1 MLCELRGMTKVP
13 TLMIIARDCDM
24 GESGDVNTMY
34 TFTIG
39 QCTNVNFGYYS
50 KVVPLGFNSYT
61 LLSNCTDATCSS
73 CIPVGNLALNLCNKI
88 YNNTM
93 AILAT
98 ITPCQAAWSNPA
110 QVANNSISLLWHN
123 STLTCT
129 GDTLTSIVTFGSVST
144 SKTCIATAASGVY
157 ASIQL
162 NSDGTYSAGYA
173 CNVNCMFCA
182 VSIASTQ
189 LNVCN
194 ASPLTGSSISIQST
208 VTLPTCYQP
217 TQQLFLSYTNNWL
230 DSFIF
235 YFALFN
241 IYD

>member
-1 MLCELRGMTKVP
+1 MPCEVYAIREIID
-13 TLMIIARDCDM
+13 LMAVSDCDM
-24 GESGDVNTMY
+24 GEYGDVNTMY

-50 KVVPLGFNSYT
+50 KVIPLGYNSYT

-73 CIPVGNLALNLCNKI
+73 CTPVGNLALNLCNRI

-98 ITPCQAAWSNPA
+98 TTPCQAAWSNPA
-110 QVANNSISLLWHN
+110 MVTNNSISLLWHN

-129 GDTLTSIVTFGSVST
+129 GDTLTSIVTFGAVST
-144 SKTCIATAASGVY
+144 SKICMATAAAGVY

-162 NSDGTYSAGYA
+162 NADGTYAAGYA
-173 CNVNCMFCA
+173 CNTNCVFCA
-182 VSIASTQ
+182 ITIASTQ

-194 ASPLTGSSISIQST
+194 ASPTTGSSISLQST
-208 VTLPTCYQP
+208 ISIPTCYQP
-217 TQQLFLSYTNNWL
+217 TQQLFLSYTNNG
-230 DSFIF
+230 SGNS
-235 YFALFN
+235 LFFN
-241 IYD
+241 FSS